1 MSRPRKPIN
10 YEQELEKVDAQIA
23 RCDSTRAELIKRR
36 QELLNEK
43 RESEVGMLYDAL
55 QEKGISIED
64 IMEIITNSSSVQK
77 D

>member
-43 RESEVGMLYDAL
+43 REAEVGMLYDAL
-55 QEKGISIED
+55 QQKGISVDD
-64 IMEIITNSSSVQK
+64 IIGLISKASSDQK
-77 D
+77 C